1 MGWSGDFRSLEVRR
15 HGSEFPAQPT
25 PCGFAENEVFE
36 GQTRTNQEAE
46 LRRNKLKKAIIL
58 LGLLMTFATPS
69 GLLAQQVGY
78 SQTNLVSNT
87 AGVAKT
93 TDSQLL
99 NPWGISILPGQDF
112 WIANNNG
119 GTSTLYDGQGNKNSL
134 VVTIPG
140 ASRNPNGNCTPG
152 CPTGNVSNGNG
163 IYFNGGQFIFVTE
176 DGLIASWTG
185 TNNNATVVFDNSA
198 SGAVYKG
205 LALLNSTFLLAANF
219 NSGKIDV
226 LDHNFNLTSLGGS
239 FVDPKLAPGFAPH
252 GIHVIGNQIYVAYA
266 MQDAAK
272 HDAQPGAGLGQVD
285 VFDMNGNF
293 INTFVAAGG
302 KLNAPWGVVTA
313 PSTFGTF
320 PNAILVGNFG
330 DGSINAFDT
339 TGKFLGQ
346 LTDSSKNAL
355 VNPGLWD
362 LVFGGGGP
370 SGDPNT
376 LYLTAGGGNQPNF
389 PAGGSTTSVFAS
401 VVPAAAVAGP
411 DFSLTLSTQSVT
423 VAPGASAN
431 LMVGASAVG
440 GFNSQISLS
449 CTAPAGL
456 TCGLSPTTISP
467 GSSGSSSTLTISA
480 ASTPPPSGYSVL
492 SMGALLPG
500 IGIFGTVLTT
510 RKRKSLTRRSILSMG
525 LLGLL
530 LLISMF
536 SLGCSSSNTKGQT
549 PASQLTLMVSGTSG
563 SLSHSAPVT
572 ITVN

>member
-1 MGWSGDFRSLEVRR
+1 MKTV
-15 HGSEFPAQPT
+15 
-25 PCGFAENEVFE
+25 
-36 GQTRTNQEAE
+36 
-46 LRRNKLKKAIIL
+46 IIL
-58 LGLLMTFATPS
+58 FGLLMTLATSS

-87 AGVAKT
+87 AGVGKT

-119 GTSTLYDGQGNKNSL
+119 GTSTLYDSQGNKDTGL

-163 IYFNGGQFIFVTE
+163 SYFSGGQFIFDTE
-176 DGLIASWTG
+176 DGLIANWTG
-185 TNNNATVVFDNSA
+185 TSNTATVVFDNSA

-219 NSGKIDV
+219 NTGKIDV
-226 LDHNFNLTSLGGS
+226 LDRNFNVTSLSGS
-239 FVDPKLAPGFAPH
+239 FADPKLPAGFAPH

-272 HDAQPGAGLGQVD
+272 HDAQPGTGLGQVD
-285 VFDMNGNF
+285 IFDVNGNF
-293 INTFVAAGG
+293 VSTFVAAGG
-302 KLNAPWGVVTA
+302 KLNAPWGVVA
-313 PSTFGTF
+313 SSSTFGTF

-330 DGSINAFDT
+330 DGVINAFDS

-346 LTDSSKNAL
+346 LTDSSNNTL

-362 LVFGGGGP
+362 MVFGGGGP

-376 LYLTAGGGNQPNF
+376 LYLTAGGSNQPNF
-389 PAGGSTTSVFAS
+389 AAGGSTTSVFAS
-401 VVPAAAVAGP
+401 VVPAAAVGGS
-411 DFSLTLSTQSVT
+411 DFSLTLSTRSVT
-423 VAPGASAN
+423 VAPGASAS
-431 LMVGASAVG
+431 LMIGASAVG
-440 GFNSQISLS
+440 GFNRQISLS
-449 CTAPAGL
+449 CSAPAGL
-456 TCGLSPTTISP
+456 TCGFSPTTISP
-467 GSSGSSSTLTISA
+467 GSSMSSSTLTISA
-480 ASTPPPSGYSVL
+480 ATTPPATGYSV
-492 SMGALLPG
+492 SGIGALLPG

-510 RKRKSLTRRSILSMG
+510 RKRKSRTRKSILSISV
-525 LLGLL
+525 LGLL
-530 LLISMF
+530 LFISLF
-536 SLGCSSSNTKGQT
+536 SLGCSGNTKGQT
-549 PASQLTLMVSGTSG
+549 PASQLSLMVTGTSG

>member
-1 MGWSGDFRSLEVRR
+1 VVGSSAASTYGTECLNALPNRQLAASGRKKNILRHSSKSKSRS
-15 HGSEFPAQPT
+15 
-25 PCGFAENEVFE
+25 
-36 GQTRTNQEAE
+36 
-46 LRRNKLKKAIIL
+46 RRNNLKKISIL
-58 LGLLMTFATPS
+58 FGLLMTLATPS

-78 SQTNLVSNT
+78 SQTNLVSNI

-119 GTSTLYDGQGNKNSL
+119 GTSTLYDGQGNKIAGL

-152 CPTGNVSNGNG
+152 CPTGNVSNENG
-163 IYFNGGQFIFVTE
+163 IYFNGGQFIFDTE

-185 TNNNATVVFDNSA
+185 TSNTATVVFDNSA
-198 SGAVYKG
+198 NGAVYKG

-226 LDHNFNLTSLGGS
+226 LDRNFNLTSLGGS

-285 VFDMNGNF
+285 IFDTNGNL
-293 INTFVAAGG
+293 ISTFVAAGG

-320 PNAILVGNFG
+320 SNAILVGNFG
-330 DGSINAFDT
+330 DGTINAFDT

-431 LMVGASAVG
+431 LMIGASAVE

-449 CTAPAGL
+449 CSAPAGL
-456 TCGLSPTTISP
+456 TCGFSPTTISP
-467 GSSGSSSTLTISA
+467 GSSTSSSTLTISA
-480 ASTPPPSGYSVL
+480 ATTPPANGYFVSG
-492 SMGALLPG
+492 MGALLPG

-510 RKRKSLTRRSILSMG
+510 RKRKSLTRKTILSISILG
-525 LLGLL
+525 VL
-530 LLISMF
+530 LLISLS
-536 SLGCSSSNTKGQT
+536 SLGCSSNTKGQT
-549 PASQLTLMVSGTSG
+549 SASQLTLMVTGTSG

>member
-1 MGWSGDFRSLEVRR
+1 M
-15 HGSEFPAQPT
+15 
-25 PCGFAENEVFE
+25 
-36 GQTRTNQEAE
+36 
-46 LRRNKLKKAIIL
+46 KKAIIL
-58 LGLLMTFATPS
+58 CGLLMTLAAPS
-69 GLLAQQVGY
+69 GLLAQPVGY
-78 SQTNLVSNT
+78 SQTTLVSNT
-87 AGVAKT
+87 GGVAKT
-93 TDSQLL
+93 TDPQLL

-119 GTSTLYDGQGNKNSL
+119 GTSTLYDSQGNKNAGL

-140 ASRNPNGNCTPG
+140 ASTNPNGNCTPG

-163 IYFNGGQFIFVTE
+163 IYFNGGQFIFDTE

-185 TNNNATVVFDNSA
+185 TSSTATVVFDNSA

-226 LDHNFNLTSLGGS
+226 LDRNFHLTSLAGS

-266 MQDAAK
+266 MQDGAK

-285 VFDMNGNF
+285 IFDVNGNF
-293 INTFVAAGG
+293 ISTLVAAGG

-313 PSTFGTF
+313 PSTFGEF

-330 DGSINAFDT
+330 DGTINAFDT

-411 DFSLTLSTQSVT
+411 DFSLTLSTPSVT

-431 LMVGASAVG
+431 LMIGASAVG

-456 TCGLSPTTISP
+456 TCALNPTTISP
-467 GSSGSSSTLTISA
+467 GSSASSSTLTISA
-480 ASTPPPSGYSVL
+480 AATPPPSGYSIL
-492 SMGALLPG
+492 GMGVLLPG
-500 IGIFGTVLTT
+500 IGIFGTVLAT
-510 RKRKSLTRRSILSMG
+510 RKRNWLTRKSILSISV
-525 LLGLL
+525 LGLL
-530 LLISMF
+530 LLISLF
-536 SLGCSSSNTKGQT
+536 SLGCSSNTKGQT
-549 PASQLTLMVSGTSG
+549 PASQLTLMVTGTSG